1 MGLFSKADKA
11 KVNGKFESF
20 KRGNFSSEDTA
31 TVLNNTDDILNK
43 SSNGPLAK
51 FFDDIKTMCAMVKAW
66 AKKEYK
72 EVPVKT
78 IGMVILVLGYV
89 FFPQDIIPD
98 YIPGLGLVDDATMV
112 ALCLAAVKSD
122 IEDFKIW
129 AKAHA

>member
-20 KRGNFSSEDTA
+20 KRGNFSSDTA

-129 AKAHA
+129 VKARI